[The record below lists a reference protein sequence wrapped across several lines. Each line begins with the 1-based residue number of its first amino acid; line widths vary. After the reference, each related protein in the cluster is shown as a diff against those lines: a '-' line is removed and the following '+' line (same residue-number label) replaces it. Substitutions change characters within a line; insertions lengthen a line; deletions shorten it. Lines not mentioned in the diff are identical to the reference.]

1 MAAVRG
7 LVKSAIVLKV
17 FDIVRREAAKP
28 ENQAK
33 ARELAQRVAQ
43 EVQKRRAAKA
53 TGTHHPHPPLRPP
66 ARRWPRGLAVVSV
79 AGTTVDA

>member
-33 ARELAQRVAQ
+33 ARDLAQRVAQ
-43 EVQKRRAAKA
+43 EVQKRR
-53 TGTHHPHPPLRPP
+53 TGRTPDST
-66 ARRWPRGLAVVSV
+66 ARTPETPTRTPN
-79 AGTTVDA
+79 

>member
-1 MAAVRG
+1 MSAAARGMTPGTFSPTERSDRMAAVRG

-43 EVQKRRAAKA
+43 EVQKRRS
-53 TGTHHPHPPLRPP
+53 
-66 ARRWPRGLAVVSV
+66 ARTPGPSTRTPR
-79 AGTTVDA
+79 

>member
-43 EVQKRRAAKA
+43 EVQKRRATRTAGPS
-53 TGTHHPHPPLRPP
+53 TRT
-66 ARRWPRGLAVVSV
+66 PR
-79 AGTTVDA
+79 

>member
-43 EVQKRRAAKA
+43 EVQKRR
-53 TGTHHPHPPLRPP
+53 
-66 ARRWPRGLAVVSV
+66 
-79 AGTTVDA
+79 TVRTPGDSTRTPG

>member
-1 MAAVRG
+1 MAAVRE

-43 EVQKRRAAKA
+43 EVQKRRNVR
-53 TGTHHPHPPLRPP
+53 TPGDSTRT
-66 ARRWPRGLAVVSV
+66 PR
-79 AGTTVDA
+79 

>member
-43 EVQKRRAAKA
+43 EVQKRRGSRSPGSSSGAPGSS
-53 TGTHHPHPPLRPP
+53 TRTP
-66 ARRWPRGLAVVSV
+66 S
-79 AGTTVDA
+79 

>member
-43 EVQKRRAAKA
+43 EVQKRRAGKA
-53 TGTHHPHPPLRPP
+53 PGAPTRT
-66 ARRWPRGLAVVSV
+66 PR
-79 AGTTVDA
+79 

>member
-43 EVQKRRAAKA
+43 EVQKRR
-53 TGTHHPHPPLRPP
+53 TSRTPGSSTRTPGSSTRTP
-66 ARRWPRGLAVVSV
+66 S
-79 AGTTVDA
+79 

>member
-1 MAAVRG
+1 MGAVRG

-43 EVQKRRAAKA
+43 EVQKRRAARAPGA
-53 TGTHHPHPPLRPP
+53 TTPNPS
-66 ARRWPRGLAVVSV
+66 ARTPR
-79 AGTTVDA
+79 

>member
-43 EVQKRRAAKA
+43 EVQKRRATRTA
-53 TGTHHPHPPLRPP
+53 GPS
-66 ARRWPRGLAVVSV
+66 ARTPR
-79 AGTTVDA
+79 

>member
-43 EVQKRRAAKA
+43 EVQKRRARA
-53 TGTHHPHPPLRPP
+53 RPGP
-66 ARRWPRGLAVVSV
+66 STRTPR
-79 AGTTVDA
+79 